1 MVLFSTDRS
10 IATLFASRRRGNGGK
25 RLVVALVV
33 ALTAMTLVLSG
44 CNYDTRASGRS
55 GTYQDDYMES
65 PIDEEFTA
73 YRPALDA
80 SNDIITLMQAGDA
93 KTIADN
99 YVLDELKPLL
109 TEADIQKV
117 IDSSTEKF
125 GSIVEYK
132 PMQWG
137 FEPRVENGKRDKSE
151 FNKVLAEK
159 YGDGK
164 KAASKIPI
172 VFSVKV
178 VQHENATVNYWLQFP
193 DDGEYNKI
201 LGIYYKEHLAPR
213 NVGSF

>member
-10 IATLFASRRRGNGGK
+10 VATLFASRQRGTGGK

-33 ALTAMTLVLSG
+33 VLTAMTLVLSG

-80 SNDIITLMQAGDA
+80 SNEIIALMQTGDA
-93 KTIADN
+93 N
-99 YVLDELKPLL
+99 HCRQLCVDELKPLL

-125 GSIVEYK
+125 GPIVEYK

-137 FEPRVENGKRDKSE
+137 LSQE
-151 FNKVLAEK
+151 
-159 YGDGK
+159 
-164 KAASKIPI
+164 
-172 VFSVKV
+172 
-178 VQHENATVNYWLQFP
+178 
-193 DDGEYNKI
+193 
-201 LGIYYKEHLAPR
+201 
-213 NVGSF
+213 